1 MSLSEL
7 KAKIERSDN
16 IGWELEIGSQ
26 KSLVHEIDEKAYFQS
41 FFVSRLTLFNYKN
54 FSSANG
60 KPFSIHFSPKK
71 NQSPNAILVG
81 INGAGKTNLLTAIA
95 RGLSWLDAGISGEQS
110 QGKRLTE
117 SDISYNQP
125 SSFTELA
132 LSITL
137 PNYSAETRTLIL
149 RTTKKG
155 STETVTNEV
164 ASFRSLGRTLR
175 ILANEYGHA
184 LPVLL
189 YYPANRFVSKGI
201 DSGNIRADENN
212 FSTFPSINW
221 LIKQFKVIS
230 NPSSE
235 GYASSTLII
244 EEVKKLLSK
253 IFETF
258 KNIRLDQSSGEDEII
273 LDWRN
278 DLRTKFK
285 DLSLG
290 QKSFMILFLDILMNI
305 FLKSKENISNQRGV
319 LLIDEIEN
327 HLHPSWQRK
336 IFPTLKKAFPNIQII
351 ASTHSP
357 FVIQTVPKSEIY
369 VLDSQYPTDAGH
381 PTSQTEGSQFDSV
394 IANIFDLNERG
405 DQEIVNLL
413 SECEAHI
420 RSNQIEIAKRE
431 LEKLKLHFG
440 KDDPYVNFLE
450 ILLTSKQ

>member
-1 MSLSEL
+1 M
-7 KAKIERSDN
+7 
-16 IGWELEIGSQ
+16 
-26 KSLVHEIDEKAYFQS
+26 V
-41 FFVSRLTLFNYKN
+41 
-54 FSSANG
+54 
-60 KPFSIHFSPKK
+60 
-71 NQSPNAILVG
+71 ILCCRV
-81 INGAGKTNLLTAIA
+81 T
-95 RGLSWLDAGISGEQS
+95 
-110 QGKRLTE
+110 TE

-305 FLKSKENISNQRGV
+305 FLKSVIS
-319 LLIDEIEN
+319 
-327 HLHPSWQRK
+327 
-336 IFPTLKKAFPNIQII
+336 
-351 ASTHSP
+351 
-357 FVIQTVPKSEIY
+357 
-369 VLDSQYPTDAGH
+369 
-381 PTSQTEGSQFDSV
+381 
-394 IANIFDLNERG
+394 
-405 DQEIVNLL
+405 
-413 SECEAHI
+413 
-420 RSNQIEIAKRE
+420 
-431 LEKLKLHFG
+431 
-440 KDDPYVNFLE
+440 
-450 ILLTSKQ
+450 

>member
-1 MSLSEL
+1 M
-7 KAKIERSDN
+7 
-16 IGWELEIGSQ
+16 
-26 KSLVHEIDEKAYFQS
+26 
-41 FFVSRLTLFNYKN
+41 
-54 FSSANG
+54 
-60 KPFSIHFSPKK
+60 
-71 NQSPNAILVG
+71 
-81 INGAGKTNLLTAIA
+81 
-95 RGLSWLDAGISGEQS
+95 
-110 QGKRLTE
+110 
-117 SDISYNQP
+117 
-125 SSFTELA
+125 
-132 LSITL
+132 
-137 PNYSAETRTLIL
+137 IL

-336 IFPTLKKAFPNIQII
+336 IFPTLKKSF
-351 ASTHSP
+351 SKHTDYC
-357 FVIQTVPKSEIY
+357 IY
-369 VLDSQYPTDAGH
+369 T
-381 PTSQTEGSQFDSV
+381 
-394 IANIFDLNERG
+394 
-405 DQEIVNLL
+405 
-413 SECEAHI
+413 
-420 RSNQIEIAKRE
+420 
-431 LEKLKLHFG
+431 
-440 KDDPYVNFLE
+440 
-450 ILLTSKQ
+450 

>member
-16 IGWELEIGSQ
+16 IGWELDIGNQ
-26 KSLVHEIDEKAYFQS
+26 KGLVHEIDEKAYFQS

-117 SDISYNQP
+117 SDISYSQP
-125 SSFTELA
+125 SNFTELA

-149 RTTKKG
+149 RTMKKG

-164 ASFRSLGRTLR
+164 ASFRSLGKTLR

-189 YYPANRFVSKGI
+189 YYPSNRFVSKGI

-221 LIKQFKVIS
+221 LIKQFKV
-230 NPSSE
+230 
-235 GYASSTLII
+235 
-244 EEVKKLLSK
+244 LS
-253 IFETF
+253 
-258 KNIRLDQSSGEDEII
+258 
-273 LDWRN
+273 
-278 DLRTKFK
+278 
-285 DLSLG
+285 
-290 QKSFMILFLDILMNI
+290 
-305 FLKSKENISNQRGV
+305 
-319 LLIDEIEN
+319 
-327 HLHPSWQRK
+327 
-336 IFPTLKKAFPNIQII
+336 
-351 ASTHSP
+351 
-357 FVIQTVPKSEIY
+357 
-369 VLDSQYPTDAGH
+369 
-381 PTSQTEGSQFDSV
+381 
-394 IANIFDLNERG
+394 
-405 DQEIVNLL
+405 NLL
-413 SECEAHI
+413 PRDMRH
-420 RSNQIEIAKRE
+420 Q
-431 LEKLKLHFG
+431 
-440 KDDPYVNFLE
+440 D
-450 ILLTSKQ
+450 